1 MVQFGASQ
9 SQDRQERRKLIN
21 EIKDDLKV
29 QMTRIAEYHVEQGL
43 TVIRSQIRKIESE
56 NELDKKRIVEN
67 FENEIKN
74 VMEYF
79 KK

>member
-1 MVQFGASQ
+1 
-9 SQDRQERRKLIN
+9 
-21 EIKDDLKV
+21 
-29 QMTRIAEYHVEQGL
+29 MTRIAEYHVEQGL